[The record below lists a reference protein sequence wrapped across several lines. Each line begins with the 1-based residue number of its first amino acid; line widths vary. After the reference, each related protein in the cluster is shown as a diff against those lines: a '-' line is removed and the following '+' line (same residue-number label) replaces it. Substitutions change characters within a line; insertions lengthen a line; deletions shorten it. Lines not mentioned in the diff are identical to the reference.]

1 MDIHKNARLTPRSRE
16 VLVRSVIDQGVCFR
30 RAAFLFQVTPKT
42 AAKWVR
48 RFQQQGLAGLQD
60 LSSRPHRTP
69 RSTSSSL
76 IERVIQLRRQHTPG
90 YQIARLTGLSPA
102 TISRILQR
110 ARLSRWR
117 DLEPKPPVV
126 RYERAQPGDLI
137 HLDIKSL
144 PCYQEVLLR
153 ADGRRRGP
161 RRRQSLGSLALHVA
175 VDDHSRLAFTQL
187 MPDQQACHAI
197 DFLQLA
203 IAFYATHGIRVRA
216 LLTDNGSCYRSA
228 HFRNLC
234 LRLGIQHLFTRPY
247 TPRTNGKAERF
258 IQTVLREWAW
268 ARPYQ
273 NSEQRRQQ
281 LPQWLHQY
289 NWHRPH
295 ASLGHAPPIS
305 RSGLDR
311 DNLLSHHIYV
321 FAFATQKRSTPASFA
336 VNPQSI

>member
-16 VLVRSVIDQGVCFR
+16 ALVRCVVDQGVCFR

-60 LSSRPHRTP
+60 RSSRPHHSP
-69 RSTSSSL
+69 RSTSASL

-90 YQIARLTGLSPA
+90 YQIARLTELSPA
-102 TISRILQR
+102 TVSRILQR

-126 RYERAQPGDLI
+126 RYERAQPGELI

-161 RRRQSLGSLALHVA
+161 KRRASLGSLALHVA
-175 VDDHSRLAFTQL
+175 VDDHSRLAFTRL

-197 DFLQLA
+197 DFLQQA
-203 IAFYATHGIRVRA
+203 VAFYATHGIRVRA
-216 LLTDNGSCYRSA
+216 LLTDNGSCYRSRQ
-228 HFRNLC
+228 FREHC
-234 LRLGIQHLFTRPY
+234 QRLGIQHLFTRPY

-258 IQTVLREWAW
+258 IQTLMREWVYAKHW
-268 ARPYQ
+268 SNSQERDQHLAPWTAYYNYARPHGSL
-273 NSEQRRQQ
+273 N
-281 LPQWLHQY
+281 Y
-289 NWHRPH
+289 N
-295 ASLGHAPPIS
+295 PPIS
-305 RSGLDR
+305 RSDPGTT
-311 DNLLSHHIYV
+311 S
-321 FAFATQKRSTPASFA
+321 
-336 VNPQSI
+336 